1 MPENTEHQAASDGA
15 PAKHEVRDVNLRA
28 VVGIVVGVVVLT
40 LLGVV
45 VSLGVYDLMSL
56 RWQATE
62 PPPPPMV
69 ETLPALPPEPR
80 LQVTPAADLGKI
92 RAEEDAVLSTY
103 GWIDEQ
109 GGIVRI
115 PIERAMELLVE
126 RGLPARVQPAD
137 ARAANGAKE

>member
-1 MPENTEHQAASDGA
+1 MPGNTEHKAVPPAGA
-15 PAKHEVRDVNLRA
+15 AKHEVRDVNLRA

-45 VSLGVYDLMSL
+45 VSLGVYELMAL
-56 RWQATE
+56 RRQATQ
-62 PPPPPMV
+62 PPPPPMA

-80 LQVTPAADLGKI
+80 LQVAPAVDLGQI

-115 PIERAMELLVE
+115 PVDRAMGLLVE
-126 RGLPARVQPAD
+126 RGLPARAHPAD
-137 ARAANGAKE
+137 ARAGNGAKK